1 MRTVRQR
8 YERKIQKNYQK
19 VNSKVL
25 KSNRLNIKIIGR
37 VIYGNGLGHRIG
49 FPTAN
54 LSAEGCDLGAV
65 ANGVYAGFA
74 VVGGVRHRAIVNI
87 GFSPSVIEGG
97 ARRIEAHILDFDA
110 DLYGQTIEVE
120 LAQFIRP
127 EQKFPSREAL
137 TAQIGHDVATA
148 RTLLQ

>member
-1 MRTVRQR
+1 MRAVRQR
-8 YERKIQKNYQK
+8 YERKVQKNYQK

-137 TAQIGHDVATA
+137 TAQIGRDVATA
-148 RTLLQ
+148 RTLLR